1 MDDLPMNRSSMP
13 GLSRDFISGGSA
25 AATIGRR
32 MRRDATLGAGKND
45 GARGRRYGAAR
56 YRAANVADRV

>member
-1 MDDLPMNRSSMP
+1 MNRSLLT